1 MHASNLLIR
10 SMRRE
15 ELDVLVD
22 WAAAE
27 GWNPGLHD
35 ADIFWATDP
44 DGFIAAELEGTL
56 VGGGS
61 IVSYAGNYGFMGFF
75 IIHPHY
81 RGHGFGNHLWHER
94 LRLLIARL
102 HEPAVIGMDGVFDM
116 QNYYAKGGFGF
127 AGRDLRFE
135 GVADS
140 AVLPENIVPLTEIPF
155 ETVIKYDRAHFPAHR
170 SAFLK
175 RWIKPR
181 GGFSRAAVKSCQLA
195 GFAVIR
201 PCRVGYKIGPLFAD
215 DATLASDLFTALCSE
230 VPGEPVFLDV
240 PENNP
245 DALSLA
251 RERGMAEVFGCAKM
265 YYGPA
270 PVLPEREIFGLTTF
284 ELG

>member
-1 MHASNLLIR
+1 
-10 SMRRE
+10 MRRE

-35 ADIFWATDP
+35 AGIFWATDP
-44 DGFIAAELEGTL
+44 DGFIAAELEGIL

-61 IVSYAGNYGFMGFF
+61 IVSYGGNYGFMGFF
-75 IIHPHY
+75 IVHPHY
-81 RGHGFGNHLWHER
+81 RGHGLGNHLWHAR

-102 HEPAVIGMDGVFDM
+102 HEPVVIGMDGVFDM
-116 QNYYAKGGFGF
+116 QSYYAKGGFKF

-135 GVADS
+135 GVAVS

-155 ETVIKYDRAHFPAHR
+155 KTVVQYDRAHFPASR

-175 RWIKPR
+175 HWIEPR
-181 GGFSRAAVKSCQLA
+181 GGFSRAAMKNGQLA
-195 GFAVIR
+195 GYAVIR
-201 PCRVGYKIGPLFAD
+201 PCRVGFKIGPLFAD
-215 DATLASDLFTALCSE
+215 DATLARDLFTALCSE
-230 VPGEPVFLDV
+230 VPGEPVLLDV

-245 DALSLA
+245 EALTLV

-270 PVLPEREIFGLTTF
+270 PVLPEREIFGLTTS